1 MAMRIPL
8 DYNQKRFWLDSIVE
22 CRAGDG
28 RELVIEINAN
38 GRIGEGGNAVVYK
51 CVDQVTGTDYAI
63 KIQIQRGL
71 KRLKRFCREVRL
83 LSSIQHLQLMHS
95 VADGDVCIEFEGKSL
110 RYPFAL
116 MPVAS
121 SNLYSLVKNLSHLLP
136 FEELAGQFRGLSEAL
151 AKLHESA
158 IHRDIK
164 PENILVCGSTWVL
177 SDFGLCKFLND
188 SEGEPELTLEG
199 DNVGPKYWMSPE
211 YMNRRI
217 GNRDE
222 ITKASDVFQL
232 AAVFW
237 FAATKR
243 HPTGI
248 VRASDWKGP
257 PEMFEVLESALS
269 HDPQSRPQDGREFHE
284 RIEKALF

>member
-1 MAMRIPL
+1 M
-8 DYNQKRFWLDSIVE
+8 VE
-22 CRAGDG
+22 CQSCDG
-28 RELVIEINAN
+28 HEFPVEIDAN
-38 GRIGEGGNAVVYK
+38 GRIGQGGNAVVYR
-51 CVDQVTGTDYAI
+51 CVAQMTGEEYAI
-63 KIQIQRGL
+63 KIQMQRGFR
-71 KRLKRFCREVRL
+71 RLKRFHREVKL
-83 LSSIQHLQLMHS
+83 LNSVQHVQLMHG
-95 VADGDVCIEFEGKSL
+95 VADGYVHMELRGVTS
-110 RYPFAL
+110 RYPLAV
-116 MPVAS
+116 MPIAN
-121 SNLYSLVKNLSHLLP
+121 SNLQTLIQGTSGLLP
-136 FEELAGQFRGLSEAL
+136 FEVLAGQYRGLSEAL
-151 AKLHESA
+151 SRLHESA

-164 PENILVCGSTWVL
+164 PENILVCGPTWVL
-177 SDFGLCKFLND
+177 SDFGLCKFLD
-188 SEGEPELTLEG
+188 GLTLEPELTMDGE
-199 DNVGPKYWMSPE
+199 NVGPKYWMSPE

-269 HDPQSRPQDGREFHE
+269 HDPQSRPQDGREFHK
-284 RIEKALF
+284 RIEDALFG